1 MAITAGDF
9 EAINERDLIQLIDD
23 KVSEG
28 LTLDYKRDAYDRSD
42 DGKRELL
49 KDVSSFVNAAGGHMV
64 LGMNEVGGC
73 PTGLLGLDL
82 DLDTEMQWLENLFRT
97 CLEPRVVGL
106 RMRPVPL
113 ANGRRALV
121 VRMPKSWNPPH
132 AVLFRGSRRYFARN
146 SSGAHEASVEEL
158 RAMFTVGA
166 AVFDRIQEF
175 HRRRQ
180 SVVHSGKTPVA
191 LKEPQFVLHVIPLVA
206 FGAGF
211 SVDPRCLSGQ
221 VLPPIWQHDYKSG
234 YNFDGYL
241 TTAGGEGRAGYVQ
254 VYRNGIIEAAA
265 GGIANATERGLTIVA
280 EDAEDQI
287 ITKLCDYLNAL
298 RNIEVPPPFAVLLA
312 GVRMTNVAIV
322 PHRVPYNTTLLH
334 QTEPDMF
341 FQPVMIDDYADFEN
355 YRRAL
360 KPLFDAL
367 WNAAGL
373 PGSASYNPDGSWR
386 RRS

>member
-1 MAITAGDF
+1 
-9 EAINERDLIQLIDD
+9 
-23 KVSEG
+23 
-28 LTLDYKRDAYDRSD
+28 
-42 DGKRELL
+42 
-49 KDVSSFVNAAGGHMV
+49 
-64 LGMNEVGGC
+64 
-73 PTGLLGLDL
+73 
-82 DLDTEMQWLENLFRT
+82 
-97 CLEPRVVGL
+97 
-106 RMRPVPL
+106 MRPIPL
-113 ANGRRALV
+113 ANERRALV

-180 SVVHSGKTPVA
+180 IVVHSGKTPVA

-206 FGAGF
+206 CGAGF
-211 SVDPRCLSGQ
+211 SVDPRCLSAQ
-221 VLPPIWQHDYKSG
+221 VFPPIWQHDYKSG

-254 VYRNGIIEAAA
+254 VYRNGIIETAA

-287 ITKLCDYLNAL
+287 TTKLCDYLNAL
-298 RNIEVPPPFAVLLA
+298 RNIELPPPFAVLLA

-367 WNAAGL
+367 WNAAGW
-373 PGSASYNPDGSWR
+373 PGSARYNPDGSWR